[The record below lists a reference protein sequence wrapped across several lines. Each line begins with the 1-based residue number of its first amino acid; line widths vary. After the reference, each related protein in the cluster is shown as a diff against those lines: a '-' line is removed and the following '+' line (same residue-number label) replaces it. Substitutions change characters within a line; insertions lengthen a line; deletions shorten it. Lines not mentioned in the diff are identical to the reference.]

1 MTQPALDEEPRRRTG
16 GRSARV
22 RDAVLRAVLDTIV
35 EQGPD
40 AVTVNETAR
49 RAGVHA
55 TSIQRRWG
63 TREKLVL
70 DALLASSREQ
80 LPVPDTG
87 TLRDDLIAFAQSLA
101 AYLATPIGQTLTRTM
116 AAADDDAM
124 LAAGRAD
131 FWQARYDA
139 ARTIVDRA
147 VDRRELPDGTDPLLV
162 IEMVIAPLHFRTL
175 LTRQS
180 IDTGLIENIVD
191 AVKRG
196 FAQQL

>member
-1 MTQPALDEEPRRRTG
+1 
-16 GRSARV
+16 
-22 RDAVLRAVLDTIV
+22 VLRAVLDTIV

-131 FWQARYDA
+131 FRQARYDA

>member
-1 MTQPALDEEPRRRTG
+1 MNQPEIDDEPRRRTG
-16 GRSARV
+16 GRSARI
-22 RDAVLRAVLDTIV
+22 RDAVLRGVLDTIV
-35 EQGPD
+35 EHGPD
-40 AVTVNETAR
+40 SVTMNETAR

-70 DALLASSREQ
+70 DALLAYSSEQ

-87 TLRDDLIAFAQSLA
+87 SLRDDLIAFAQALA

-116 AAADDDAM
+116 SVGDDDAA

-131 FWQARYDA
+131 FWQARYEV
-139 ARTIVDRA
+139 ARIIVDRA
-147 VDRRELPDGTDPLLV
+147 VDRRELPDGTDPRLV
-162 IEMVIAPLHFRTL
+162 IEMVIAPLHFRAL

-180 IDTGLIENIVD
+180 IDTELIENIVD
-191 AVKRG
+191 AVERG
-196 FAQQL
+196 FAQQV